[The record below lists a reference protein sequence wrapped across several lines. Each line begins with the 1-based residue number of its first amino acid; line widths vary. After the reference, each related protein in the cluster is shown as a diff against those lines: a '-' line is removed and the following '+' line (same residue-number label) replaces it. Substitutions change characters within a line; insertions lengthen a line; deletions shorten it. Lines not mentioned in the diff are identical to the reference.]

1 MRVAMAGRMPQPR
14 EDQTLAR
21 PITVREFLRRSEAR
35 VPLAPTLLT
44 GAPLDADELRM
55 LDLAQA
61 QDGRVCFRGLSV
73 GEMVLAGS
81 TALELEKRGLVKA
94 SVRFARGVAIYP
106 EVVEV
111 ELTAAGLR
119 CVRPAMFC

>member
-1 MRVAMAGRMPQPR
+1 MAFV
-14 EDQTLAR
+14 R
-21 PITVREFLRRSEAR
+21 PISVRECLRRSEAR
-35 VPLAPTLLT
+35 VPQAPTLLT

-61 QDGRVCFRGLSV
+61 RNGRVCFRGLSV

-94 SVRFARGVAIYP
+94 SVRFGRGVAMYP